1 MYIPCRKRGQTP
13 GRGGGREMEFTP
25 EEIAKLRELKS
36 RAYPT
41 PYTSGLEAGFT
52 AIAHCVRGDWNN
64 DALDGSERGEAT
76 GEYLVEAGNKMPAAL
91 DEIERLREALDDAGN
106 AIARVVACCTYGSEE
121 QAKVGAYGISHE
133 AFTEIDAFIRK
144 HGDLLNA
151 LKGGE

>member
-1 MYIPCRKRGQTP
+1 M
-13 GRGGGREMEFTP
+13 MFAS
-25 EEIAKLRELKS
+25 EEITRWKGYLA
-36 RAYPT
+36 
-41 PYTSGLEAGFT
+41 AGRWP
-52 AIAHCVRGDWNN
+52 AN
-64 DALDGSERGEAT
+64 DAPPGILS
-76 GEYLVEAGNKMPAAL
+76 AL

-121 QAKVGAYGISHE
+121 QAKAGAYGISHE